1 MAGKTQTQVKSGA
14 DAQGVVKIT
23 GMHHSGLLCN
33 DLDRAVDFY
42 TRVLGMEVISEVR
55 GKGGRPGGH
64 FTGTRVP
71 ADVEVDTKDG
81 QADLDEFVALHQ
93 RLRGGK
99 TPEGDS
105 FVRLRAGSHELVL
118 FERPE
123 PIPQAADEKETLVEN
138 GIFHQSFFISTE
150 DLDRL
155 SELKR
160 QGGSGIRFHT
170 GPVLRWPHGRAIYL
184 WDTEGNYLELEAEED
199 LPAQFGVKGH

>member
-81 QADLDEFVALHQ
+81 QADLDEFVAL
-93 RLRGGK
+93 L
-99 TPEGDS
+99 
-105 FVRLRAGSHELVL
+105 
-118 FERPE
+118 
-123 PIPQAADEKETLVEN
+123 
-138 GIFHQSFFISTE
+138 
-150 DLDRL
+150 
-155 SELKR
+155 
-160 QGGSGIRFHT
+160 
-170 GPVLRWPHGRAIYL
+170 
-184 WDTEGNYLELEAEED
+184 
-199 LPAQFGVKGH
+199 